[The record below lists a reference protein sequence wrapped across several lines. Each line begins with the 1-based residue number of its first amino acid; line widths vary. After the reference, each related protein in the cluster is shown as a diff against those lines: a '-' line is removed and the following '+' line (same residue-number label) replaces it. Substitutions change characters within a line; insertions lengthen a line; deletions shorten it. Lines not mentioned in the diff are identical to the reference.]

1 MTIILTS
8 EQSSRWE
15 EGGWSALRTEEDIL
29 EDLDRQRC
37 TDVVAVCLV
46 DGTVIFWVSAG
57 EVI

>member
-1 MTIILTS
+1 VTIRLS
-8 EQSSRWE
+8 AHDSAAWE
-15 EGGWSALRTEEDIL
+15 SGGWLSLEIQESIL

-37 TDVVAVCLV
+37 TEVVAVCLV